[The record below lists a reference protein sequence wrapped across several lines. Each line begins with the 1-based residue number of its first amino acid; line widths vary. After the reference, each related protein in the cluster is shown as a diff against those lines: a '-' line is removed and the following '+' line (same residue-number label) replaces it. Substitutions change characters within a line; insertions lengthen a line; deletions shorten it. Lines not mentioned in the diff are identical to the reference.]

1 MGKEQIAN
9 RVLQIVVGLVLLG
22 LLFLLH
28 LHGFIHRVG
37 WVGLIGLIPLWV
49 GISGLYSDFKSSG
62 SKAQP
67 TAVASSKPETK

>member
-1 MGKEQIAN
+1 
-9 RVLQIVVGLVLLG
+9 VVGLVLLG

-28 LHGFIHRVG
+28 LHGVIHRVG
-37 WVGLIGLIPLWV
+37 WIGLIGLIPLWV